1 MERTRRMRWWT
12 AVPVGLALGLDRA
25 AAPAG
30 AQGAPGITVSAQQ
43 LHINQRIS
51 QQGVRRANRANAR
64 LDALARA
71 RDRPGRPRRPG
82 ARGGG
87 RARCAR
93 IAFSAAVG
101 SPRQTVLELAG
112 VTISVGC
119 EAGAAGETNLTI
131 RGGAAEPTTLTGSS
145 IDVGGDPANPNPAQV
160 DNFQAD
166 LPPGTDNPLGG
177 PGTADGQFSRSI
189 ASVLFVTPART
200 VSVDVAAI
208 VDGVADRCSFNRLA
222 VPS

>member
-1 MERTRRMRWWT
+1 MTWWI
-12 AVPVGLALGLDRA
+12 AVPVGIAIGLALVLMLDRA
-25 AAPAG
+25 ATP
-30 AQGAPGITVSAQQ
+30 AQGAGPITVSAQQ

-64 LDALARA
+64 LDALRA
-71 RDRPGRPRRPG
+71 AATGPAGPQGPAGPAGPG
-82 ARGGG
+82 A
-87 RARCAR
+87 AR

-112 VTISVGC
+112 VTISVAC
-119 EAGAAGETNLTI
+119 AAGAAGETNLTI
-131 RGGAAEPTTLTGSS
+131 RGGAAEPTTLMGSS
-145 IDVGGDPANPNPAQV
+145 IDVGGDPNNPSPAQV
-160 DNFQAD
+160 NNFQAE
-166 LPPGTDNPLGG
+166 LPAGTDNPLGG
-177 PGTADGQFSRSI
+177 PGTADGQFSRSV

-208 VDGVADRCSFNRLA
+208 VDGVADRCSFNGLA